1 MKTSHPLLRAR
12 LFCIGLEACRAEF
25 SRPGSSQRQAQAR
38 KAPHLVT
45 QTGFTLI
52 ELLVVI
58 VIIAI
63 LAAIAF
69 PIIKSA
75 TRAAKSAKAVSNL
88 RQIGM
93 MAASYAGENNN
104 RIPCYID
111 WGAYFG
117 NPPGLVFFQRTLAE
131 YAGYKFGQ
139 APQSA
144 TRPLPDCF
152 YDPCLDGN
160 PLPQHPMGAFG
171 VNAAILPGADE
182 CLSQFGS
189 KLGVPVTSIS
199 RPSGKVIC
207 CSAAEVSWSSSWFID
222 GKTFAEN
229 GYNPTSGPQ
238 PRNAGG
244 AASLF
249 ADWHVEMLDVANMDQ
264 ATRRRY
270 FLPDP

>member
-1 MKTSHPLLRAR
+1 
-12 LFCIGLEACRAEF
+12 LFLSSCCSPRSKNRSSGVF
-25 SRPGSSQRQAQAR
+25 SWGNTA
-38 KAPHLVT
+38 
-45 QTGFTLI
+45 FTLI

-58 VIIAI
+58 AIIAI

-69 PIIKSA
+69 PIIKSV
-75 TRAAKSAKAVSNL
+75 TRTAKSAKAVSNL
-88 RQIGM
+88 RQIGVM
-93 MAASYAGENNN
+93 VASYAGENNN

-111 WGAYFG
+111 WGAYG
-117 NPPGLVFFQRTLAE
+117 GKPPALLFFQRTLAE
-131 YAGYKFGQ
+131 YAGYKYGQ
-139 APQSA
+139 SPRTAM
-144 TRPLPDCF
+144 RPLPDCF
-152 YDPCLDGN
+152 YDPCVDGN

-182 CLSQFGS
+182 CLLRFGS
-189 KLGVPVTSIS
+189 KVGVPVSSIS

-207 CSAAEVSWSSSWFID
+207 SSAVEGNWSSSWYFD
-222 GKTFAEN
+222 GKGFADN
-229 GYNPTSGPQ
+229 GYSPTTGPQ

-249 ADWHVEMLDVANMDQ
+249 VDGHVEKLDVINMDQ